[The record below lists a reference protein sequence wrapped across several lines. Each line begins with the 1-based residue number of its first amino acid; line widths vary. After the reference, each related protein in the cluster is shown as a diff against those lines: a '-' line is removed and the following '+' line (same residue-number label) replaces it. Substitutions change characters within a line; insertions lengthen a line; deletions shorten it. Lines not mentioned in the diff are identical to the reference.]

1 MATKE
6 SFLLREAESFWPC
19 AVVVVMSQNKMVIQK
34 GETNY
39 CIRGTGLLDEKTKFM
54 LNFYVQFLEFGELF

>member
-1 MATKE
+1 MVTKE
-6 SFLLREAESFWPC
+6 SFLLRETESFWPC
-19 AVVVVMSQNKMVIQK
+19 AVVVVMSQNKMIQK
-34 GETNY
+34 GETSF